1 MTFEQNPNQ
10 DPTKPMKQWP
20 ETFDRLDSIPFY
32 RVDQPKKIQGINGP
46 LIFGTDEGF
55 NYKDRNEDR
64 IVINT
69 EKNCFA
75 VIDGMGGYDQGADA
89 AQILA
94 EELQTGFET
103 NLSFKQ
109 IQNQAHQRMKDKKLK
124 KNGACYIATRI
135 KGKILEIAQAGD
147 VRLIII
153 DKNNQIKFETIDEGA
168 GHTVFNVV
176 QGEKPGTTSI
186 HRATIAEGDRI
197 IISSDGITD
206 NIDNDEMAELL
217 VDTTPEQAMQ
227 IIAELSQSVMLDYS
241 GKPDNRSVLIYDIKQ
256 IEESRPASSEK
267 KEPDFSK
274 VQTFAELFSLLDDQR
289 EVVGRTQTFSTNFL
303 KKIINYVRS
312 GVLDITAITSAGG
325 LRNSVVDL
333 IYRYDHFR
341 KTEEQLIL
349 QPHSK
354 LEKKC
359 CKAKSFDDL
368 LQTLLISNQSI
379 DGITPAQIGELIS
392 QVREGQETIDVL
404 PARTWLRDAVR
415 RLLQVELKEKY
426 FSHK

>member
-1 MTFEQNPNQ
+1 MTFEHPSNQ
-10 DPTKPMKQWP
+10 DSTKPMKQWP

-55 NYKDRNEDR
+55 NYKERNEDR

-75 VIDGMGGYDQGADA
+75 VIDGMGGYKQGADA

-94 EELQTGFET
+94 EELQIGFET
-103 NLSFKQ
+103 DLSFQQ
-109 IQNQAHQRMKDKKLK
+109 IQNQAHQRMKKQKLK
-124 KNGACYIATRI
+124 KNGACYIATRV
-135 KGKILEIAQAGD
+135 KGKMLEIAQAGD

-217 VDTTPEQAMQ
+217 TDTTPEQAMQ

-241 GKPDNRSVLIYDIKQ
+241 GKPDNRSVLIYDIVR
-256 IEESRPASSEK
+256 IEEPTPDSSEK
-267 KEPDFSK
+267 KQPDFTK

-289 EVVGRTQTFSTNFL
+289 EVVGRTQTFSANFL

-312 GVLDITAITSAGG
+312 GVLDITAITSTGG
-325 LRNSVVDL
+325 LRTSVVGL

-359 CKAKSFDDL
+359 RNAKSFDDL
-368 LQTLLISNQSI
+368 LKTILISNQSI
-379 DGITPAQIGELIS
+379 DGITPDQIGELIS
-392 QVREGQETIDVL
+392 QVREGQEIIDIL

-415 RLLQVELKEKY
+415 RLLQSELKEKY
-426 FSHK
+426 FSNK